1 MFNFMSVN
9 KACWRTATQNIK
21 EGLAMAELIKEQV
34 FLDQSVGKEEVQ
46 IMLEGDLIVPD
57 IKPDMALLLQTDE
70 RVIIDRTE
78 AGTDRVNYVGR
89 LNLSVLYVAKEMHK
103 SVQAIHLT
111 RELDDFINLEGVS
124 KDMWVRAKAEISNID
139 YRVVND
145 RKVNYRAIIT
155 ITAMAERSDAHDMV
169 VHIADVPQSQLLK
182 ASLNVNRTIE
192 HRVDRFQVKDQ
203 VILPQAKPNLREVL
217 QVTAGISG
225 RDIRIGEG
233 RVNLSGELMLT
244 TLYRGDAE
252 DSLIEFLESEI
263 PFNGPI
269 DVSGAKDSMLA
280 DVNLQVLDQHIT
292 IRPDEDGED
301 RILEIEVSVGVEM
314 KVYSTETVTILE
326 DAYSINQQLS
336 FAKTTVRYP
345 HLICLNRNQTPVK
358 EVVTLGES
366 APDMLQI
373 FRVKGHVHV
382 DDVRVLEDKIVVEGA
397 INTDILY
404 VAESDATPLAGYRT
418 VLPYRQ
424 TIEAKGAAPGMTVN
438 LDAAIDHTSFNML
451 TPRETEVR
459 LSLTFNTTVIKEEET
474 DIIGDIEINDIDPE
488 TLLNQASMT
497 VYIARP
503 GDSLWKIAKRYNTPI
518 DELLAINEMEHPGK
532 LVAGQK
538 LLMLKKGL

>member
-1 MFNFMSVN
+1 
-9 KACWRTATQNIK
+9 
-21 EGLAMAELIKEQV
+21 MAELIKDQV

-78 AGTDRVNYVGR
+78 AGADRINYVGR
-89 LNLSVLYVAKEMHK
+89 LNLSVLYVAKEIHK

-111 RELDDFINLEGVS
+111 RELDDFVNLEGVT

-155 ITAMAERSDAHDMV
+155 ITAMAERSDSHDMV
-169 VHIADVPQSQLLK
+169 VHIADVPQNQLLK
-182 ASLNVNRTIE
+182 TSINVNRTIE
-192 HRVDRFQVKDQ
+192 HRIDRFQVKDQ

-217 QVTAGISG
+217 QVTAGIAS

-244 TLYRGDAE
+244 TLYRGDIE

-301 RILEIEVSVGVEM
+301 RILEIEISVGVEM
-314 KVYSTETVTILE
+314 KVYSTETITILE
-326 DAYSINQQLS
+326 DAYSINQRLD

-358 EVVTLGES
+358 EVITLGES

-373 FRVKGHVHV
+373 FRVKGHVHI

-438 LDAAIDHTSFNML
+438 IDAAIDHTSFNML

-474 DIIGDIEINDIDPE
+474 HIIGDIEITDIDSE
-488 TLLNQASMT
+488 TLMSQASMT

-518 DELLAINEMEHPGK
+518 DELLAINELEHPGK